1 MQGVLGNGVEKR
13 GREMIDKLKELREYV
28 EKMLP
33 TNSNPANA
41 MAKMSY
47 DYYQFV
53 LVTHLNGILKQI
65 DEIIKESEVSE

>member
-1 MQGVLGNGVEKR
+1 
-13 GREMIDKLKELREYV
+13 MIDKLKELREYV

-33 TNSNPANA
+33 TNIDYVNT

-53 LVTHLNGILKQI
+53 LEIHLNGILKQI
-65 DEIIKESEVSE
+65 DEIIKENEVEE